1 MDKSPQIL
9 IAADDQFLAREAR
22 NVLNLGGYTVPAVVS
37 SGEDAVR
44 QAEVLSLDL
53 VLMDP
58 ALKGK
63 MSGVEAAGLI
73 RFFFDIPVVY
83 IIADKSG
90 SGLEEVECAHS
101 FGCVFAPFRD
111 AELRAAMKIAL
122 SRHEVEKGLRESE
135 ERYRTIIEGM
145 EDGYYEVDLAGRFTF
160 FNRGI
165 CRLTDIPEN
174 ELMGVSS
181 RDYTTPETAKKL
193 YETFNEIYRT
203 GRSAAVE
210 DYEIVRK
217 DGSRRIIEFNASLI
231 KDRKGRPVGFRGVAR
246 DVTERRLVEAALRE
260 SEEKYRRILEE
271 IEDGYWEIDLS
282 GRFTFFNDALP
293 RMAGIPPEQLMGMG
307 NREYTSP
314 ETAKRIYA
322 IFNRVYRTG
331 KPANIVDHEFL
342 RPDGTRGTHELSV
355 SLMRDEQGK
364 PIGFRGISRDVTVR
378 KQAEEEIRTHR
389 EHLALINQILRHD
402 LTNDLLVTKSAL
414 AMYARSPEGDHL
426 EEASGRVKKSLN
438 LINRMR
444 ELESFMSSHRELK
457 AYPIRNV
464 IDEVAGNY
472 PSIRCVI
479 KGRARVMAHESLFS
493 VVDNI
498 IQNAVIHG
506 GADRIDVTIVR
517 RDDVCEVR
525 IADNGSGIPDEIKET
540 IFEEG
545 VIHGDAGHTGLGLH
559 VVRKAMERYGGSV
572 SVHENKPRGAVFAL
586 TFKRVE

>member
-1 MDKSPQIL
+1 MNKSPQIL
-9 IAADDQFLAREAR
+9 IAADDQSLAREAR
-22 NVLNLGGYTVPAVVS
+22 NALNLGGYSVPAVVS

-83 IIADKSG
+83 IIAGKGG
-90 SGLEEVECAHS
+90 SGLEEVECTHS
-101 FGCVFAPFRD
+101 FGCVFAPFSD
-111 AELRAAMKIAL
+111 AELRAALKIAL
-122 SRHEVEKGLRESE
+122 SRHEAEKGLRESE

-193 YETFNEIYRT
+193 YETFNEVYRT
-203 GRSAAVE
+203 GRPAAVE

-217 DGSRRIIEFNASLI
+217 DGSRRILEFNASLI
-231 KDRKGRPVGFRGVAR
+231 KDWKGRPVGFRGVAR
-246 DVTERRLVEAALRE
+246 DVTERRLVETALRE

-282 GRFTFFNDALP
+282 GRFTFFNDAMP
-293 RMAGIPPEQLMGMG
+293 RIAGIPAEQLMGMG

-322 IFNRVYRTG
+322 IFGRVYRTG
-331 KPANIVDHEFL
+331 KPANIVDHEFI
-342 RPDGTRGTHELSV
+342 RPDGSRGTHELSV
-355 SLMRDEQGK
+355 SLMRDEQGN
-364 PIGFRGISRDVTVR
+364 PIGFRGISRDVTAR

-402 LTNDLLVTKSAL
+402 LTNDLLVAQNAL
-414 AMYARSPEGDHL
+414 SLYERSPEGDL
-426 EEASGRVKKSLN
+426 LDEASGRVKKSLN

-444 ELESFMSSHRELK
+444 ELESFMSSHRELR
-457 AYPIRNV
+457 AYAIRDV
-464 IDEVAGNY
+464 IGEVAGNY
-472 PSIRCVI
+472 PSVDFVI
-479 KGRARVMAHESLFS
+479 KGRARVMAQESLFS

-506 GADRIDVTIVR
+506 GADRINIAITR

-525 IADNGSGIPDEIKET
+525 IADNGSGVPDEIKGT
-540 IFEEG
+540 VFEEG

-572 SVHENKPRGAVFAL
+572 SIHENKPRGAVFAL